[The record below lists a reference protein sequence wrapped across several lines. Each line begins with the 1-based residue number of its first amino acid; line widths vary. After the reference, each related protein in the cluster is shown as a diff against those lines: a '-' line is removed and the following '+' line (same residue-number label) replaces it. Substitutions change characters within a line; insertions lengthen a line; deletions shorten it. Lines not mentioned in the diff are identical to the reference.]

1 MLSQAYAVAWPT
13 RQPNNRSHAC
23 TTAPGTG
30 RPAAPGPRLR
40 SASPFPATNAQTER
54 ARSLTVSPYICN
66 LAHAH
71 QNDQKKTTTMA
82 SVPVPFMDDAKVIV
96 STYEELPRRR
106 RPVISRVASSSM
118 ATARAKAS
126 APRQAGSGSNS
137 RRALLLAYAQQ
148 LRRRR
153 RGGQQ
158 SGAPLLL
165 EWGKWKAGHPVAGGG
180 DVVAVRWPN
189 LV

>member
-1 MLSQAYAVAWPT
+1 
-13 RQPNNRSHAC
+13 
-23 TTAPGTG
+23 
-30 RPAAPGPRLR
+30 
-40 SASPFPATNAQTER
+40 
-54 ARSLTVSPYICN
+54 
-66 LAHAH
+66 
-71 QNDQKKTTTMA
+71 MA
-82 SVPVPFMDDAKVIV
+82 SVAAPFMDDAKVIV

-106 RPVISRVASSSM
+106 RRPISRVASSST
-118 ATARAKAS
+118 AAARAKAS
-126 APRQAGSGSNS
+126 APRQAGSGSYS

-180 DVVAVRWPN
+180 DGVAMRRIARNWCSRLRCCVRLCVRTFLRRVKRIREN
-189 LV
+189 ASCKKGDTSSILD